1 MPGWRR
7 WSRRSPTGT
16 GAIEGGTRSTA
27 TVFCTRWAGRVYRAT
42 RRTHACTRQ
51 RNGALQKAMV
61 EREHVAEADRT
72 VLAGRVACLHA
83 GVNATCGIVPCL
95 PAALWNSPSYPA
107 LRASAC
113 MRTGVCVRKCVAE
126 AAAVSVCASVCVR
139 GLGPTRFR
147 RLRLLF
153 VSRPAAIALAPI
165 CKQNS
170 NTHNRNRNFR
180 LRRCSRMIRAHSC
193 SRRRRYSVAHAAQQR
208 HDLHRSNSPPQRMH
222 IWAARAETSNLLIC
236 IFRVVCCVSHVACG
250 TSGLGTSPIRLC
262 SSPR

>member
-1 MPGWRR
+1 MPGWRQ

-27 TVFCTRWAGRVYRAT
+27 TVFCTRWAGGVYRAT

-83 GVNATCGIVPCL
+83 GVNAACGIVPCL
-95 PAALWNSPSYPA
+95 PASPQRYETP
-107 LRASAC
+107 RAFLHFVRVRARC
-113 MRTGVCVRKCVAE
+113 VHAQVRGGGVRVRVCVRVRAR
-126 AAAVSVCASVCVR
+126 R
-139 GLGPTRFR
+139 GLVPTRFR

-170 NTHNRNRNFR
+170 NHP
-180 LRRCSRMIRAHSC
+180 L
-193 SRRRRYSVAHAAQQR
+193 Q
-208 HDLHRSNSPPQRMH
+208 P
-222 IWAARAETSNLLIC
+222 
-236 IFRVVCCVSHVACG
+236 
-250 TSGLGTSPIRLC
+250 
-262 SSPR
+262 